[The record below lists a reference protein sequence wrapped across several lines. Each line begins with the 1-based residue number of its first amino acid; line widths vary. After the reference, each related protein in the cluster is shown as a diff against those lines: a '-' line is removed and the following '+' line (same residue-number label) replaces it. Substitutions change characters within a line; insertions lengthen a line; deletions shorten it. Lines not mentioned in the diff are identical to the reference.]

1 VKSSNIMDCRLK
13 AAAIKKQLDEATNGV
28 GVDLLG

>member
-1 VKSSNIMDCRLK
+1 MDCRLQ

-28 GVDLLG
+28 SVDLLG